1 MRNVVRLTER
11 DLSRIVRKV
20 LNENLNNDLPQTA
33 IDCALKN
40 FKLSDIKLVP
50 TACITLGIDIIF
62 NKEKYKDVFTI
73 PPKVD
78 PDTFDDIKKCATG
91 LITNLVNNEEARNR
105 VVNFGVCMVEGVTKG
120 TIKLP
125 IPGQDGDGGISIPG
139 TDINIQIP
147 KFPGIN
153 ESKRR
158 RRYLYEDEMDLSSV
172 SRLGEIEG
180 VSDIEEC
187 NTDSE
192 NFNSAACLSSAMET
206 LPFNTFVKE
215 FFPTFQQ
222 IATVTKTPLQTT
234 QMNLPNVA
242 ESRRR
247 RYRRF

>member
-1 MRNVVRLTER
+1 MECV
-11 DLSRIVRKV
+11 
-20 LNENLNNDLPQTA
+20 
-33 IDCALKN
+33 
-40 FKLSDIKLVP
+40 
-50 TACITLGIDIIF
+50 TLGLKVIVD
-62 NKEKYKDVFTI
+62 KKL
-73 PPKVD
+73 PPLND
-78 PDTFDDIKKCATG
+78 PSVSACATK
-91 LITNLVNNEEARNR
+91 LITNVVNNEEAQKR
-105 VVNFGVCMVEGVTKG
+105 VMSFAGCVFDGVMDG
-120 TIKLP
+120 TIKLPIP
-125 IPGQDGDGGISIPG
+125 IPGQDGDGGITIPG
-139 TDINIQIP
+139 TDIKIQTP

-153 ESKRR
+153 ESKRK

-222 IATVTKTPLQTT
+222 IASVTKTPLQTT